1 MTKAPQRKVEPN
13 EANEAKPARQRD
25 RDKTLF
31 ELRLAMHRL
40 EKRQEKVSI
49 ASVAK
54 EAQVTPALIH
64 NRYPDFAEEVR
75 KVNGKAIR
83 EQRDEKQV
91 QLIAEREKCR
101 KLREELSGV
110 MVELLNLSSVNEALR
125 QELALAKAIA
135 DGKISRFPAVSKHRP
150 TSVE

>member
-1 MTKAPQRKVEPN
+1 MTKAPQSKVDP
-13 EANEAKPARQRD
+13 NEAKPPRQRD

-31 ELRLAMHRL
+31 ELRLALHRL

-49 ASVAK
+49 SSVAK

-64 NRYPDFAEEVR
+64 NRYPDFAEDVR
-75 KVNGKAIR
+75 KVNGKATR
-83 EQRDEKQV
+83 EQRDEKHTLLV
-91 QLIAEREKCR
+91 VERDKCR
-101 KLREELSGV
+101 KLRQELSAV

-135 DGKISRFPAVSKHRP
+135 DGKVARFPSGRKCDP
-150 TSVE
+150 